1 MKKTFIIFKKELLD
15 TLRDKRTI
23 LVMIVIPLLLF
34 PILLNIA
41 TKITIKQ
48 RQKAEE
54 KILDVA
60 LILNKNAESFK
71 SLLKDNKKINLKK
84 NVKEHEITNK
94 IRNGNLD
101 FAIIF
106 NKDFD
111 FKVNSRE
118 SGIVRLYYKSSEEV
132 SIQKSR
138 IVNLLKEFEDNL
150 IFIRFKELKIN
161 RNIVKAVEIDEHDIA
176 SMKEKFGE
184 KIGGFLPYIFV
195 IFCFIGAMYP
205 AIDLGAGEKERG
217 TIETLLASP
226 AKRLQIVY
234 GKFGVIF
241 LAGIIT
247 AAISVFSLF
256 LALKTSQEI
265 PEEILTVLLRIV
277 DYKSVL
283 LVFTLLIPLCVFFA
297 ALLLSISIFAHSF
310 KEAQSIMTP
319 FNFLVI
325 FPVFIGL
332 FPGVKLDAV
341 TALIPV
347 LNVSLATKEIISG
360 TIKAGLLAEVYLSL
374 FILAGLSLYFCAKW
388 FQRED
393 IIFRSA

>member
-1 MKKTFIIFKKELLD
+1 MKKTFIIFKKELID

-34 PILLNIA
+34 PILINIA
-41 TKITIKQ
+41 TKITVKQ

-54 KILDVA
+54 KILNVA
-60 LILNKNAESFK
+60 LILNKNGGSFK
-71 SLLKDNKKINLKK
+71 SLLKGKKKINLKE

-111 FKVNSRE
+111 SKINERE

-132 SIQKSR
+132 NIQKSR
-138 IVNLLKEFEDNL
+138 MVNLLKEFEDNL

-161 RNIVKAVEIDEHDIA
+161 RSIVKAVEIDEHDIA

-205 AIDLGAGEKERG
+205 AIDLGAGEKERS
-217 TIETLLASP
+217 TLETLLVSP

-241 LAGIIT
+241 LAGIMT

-265 PEEILTVLLRIV
+265 PEEILTILLRIV
-277 DYKSVL
+277 DYKSIL

-332 FPGVKLDAV
+332 FPGVKLDSV

-360 TIKAGLLAEVYLSL
+360 TIKAGLLAEVYMSL

-393 IIFRSA
+393 IIFRNT

>member
-34 PILLNIA
+34 PILINIT
-41 TKITIKQ
+41 TKITVKQ

-54 KILDVA
+54 KILNVA

-71 SLLKDNKKINLKK
+71 SLLKGNKKINLKE

-94 IRNGNLD
+94 IRNGNID
-101 FAIIF
+101 FVIVF

-111 FKVNSRE
+111 SKVNARE
-118 SGIVRLYYKSSEEV
+118 SGIVNLYYKSSEEV

-161 RNIVKAVEIDEHDIA
+161 RAIVKALEINEHDIA

-184 KIGGFLPYIFV
+184 KIGGILPYIFV

-205 AIDLGAGEKERG
+205 AIDLGAGEKERS
-217 TIETLLASP
+217 TLETLLVSP

-241 LAGIIT
+241 LAGIVT
-247 AAISVFSLF
+247 AVISVFSLF
-256 LALKTSQEI
+256 LTLKTSQEI
-265 PEEILTVLLRIV
+265 PEEILTILLRIV
-277 DYKSVL
+277 DYKSIL

-325 FPVFIGL
+325 FPIFIGL

-347 LNVSLATKEIISG
+347 LNVSLATKEIIFG
-360 TIKAGLLAEVYLSL
+360 TIKAGLLAEVYISL
-374 FILAGLSLYFCAKW
+374 LILAGLSLCFCAKW
-388 FQRED
+388 FQREN
-393 IIFRSA
+393 IIFRNS

>member
-34 PILLNIA
+34 PILINIA
-41 TKITIKQ
+41 TKITVKQ

-54 KILDVA
+54 KILNVA
-60 LILNKNAESFK
+60 LILNKNGGSFK
-71 SLLKDNKKINLKK
+71 SLLKGNKKINLKE

-111 FKVNSRE
+111 SKINERE

-132 SIQKSR
+132 NIQKSR
-138 IVNLLKEFEDNL
+138 MVNLLKEFEDNL

-161 RNIVKAVEIDEHDIA
+161 RSIVKAVEIDEHDIA

-205 AIDLGAGEKERG
+205 AIDLGAGEKERS
-217 TIETLLASP
+217 TLETLLVSP

-241 LAGIIT
+241 LAGIMT

-265 PEEILTVLLRIV
+265 PEEILTILLRIV
-277 DYKSVL
+277 DYKSIL

-332 FPGVKLDAV
+332 FPGVKLDSV

-360 TIKAGLLAEVYLSL
+360 TIKAGLLAEVYMSL

-393 IIFRSA
+393 IIFRNT

>member
-1 MKKTFIIFKKELLD
+1 VKKTFIIFKKELLD

-34 PILLNIA
+34 PILINIT
-41 TKITIKQ
+41 TKITVKQ

-54 KILDVA
+54 KILNVA

-71 SLLKDNKKINLKK
+71 SLLKGNKKINLKE

-94 IRNGNLD
+94 IRNGNID
-101 FAIIF
+101 FVIVF

-111 FKVNSRE
+111 SKVNARE
-118 SGIVRLYYKSSEEV
+118 SGIVNLYYKSSEEV

-161 RNIVKAVEIDEHDIA
+161 RAIVKAVEINEHDIA

-184 KIGGFLPYIFV
+184 KIGGILPYIFV

-205 AIDLGAGEKERG
+205 AIDLGAGEKERS
-217 TIETLLASP
+217 TLETLLVSP

-241 LAGIIT
+241 LAGIVT
-247 AAISVFSLF
+247 AVISVFSLF
-256 LALKTSQEI
+256 LTLKTSQEI
-265 PEEILTVLLRIV
+265 PEEILTILLRIV
-277 DYKSVL
+277 DYKSIL

-325 FPVFIGL
+325 FPIFIGL

-347 LNVSLATKEIISG
+347 LNVSLATKEIIFG
-360 TIKAGLLAEVYLSL
+360 TIKAGLLAEVYISL
-374 FILAGLSLYFCAKW
+374 LILAGLSLCFCAKW
-388 FQRED
+388 FQREN
-393 IIFRSA
+393 IIFRNS

>member
-1 MKKTFIIFKKELLD
+1 MKKTFIIFKKELID

-34 PILLNIA
+34 PILINIA
-41 TKITIKQ
+41 TKITVKQ

-54 KILDVA
+54 KILNVA
-60 LILNKNAESFK
+60 LILNKNGGSFK
-71 SLLKDNKKINLKK
+71 SLLKGKKKINLKE

-111 FKVNSRE
+111 SKINERE

-132 SIQKSR
+132 NIQKSR
-138 IVNLLKEFEDNL
+138 MVNLLKEFEDNL

-161 RNIVKAVEIDEHDIA
+161 RSIVKAVEIDEHDIA

-205 AIDLGAGEKERG
+205 AIDLGAGEKERS
-217 TIETLLASP
+217 TLETLLVSP

-241 LAGIIT
+241 LAGILT

-265 PEEILTVLLRIV
+265 PEEILTILLRIV
-277 DYKSVL
+277 DYKSIL

-332 FPGVKLDAV
+332 FPGVKLDSV

-360 TIKAGLLAEVYLSL
+360 TIKAGLLAEVYMSL

-393 IIFRSA
+393 IIFRNT

>member
-34 PILLNIA
+34 PILINIA
-41 TKITIKQ
+41 TKITVKQ

-54 KILDVA
+54 KILNVA

-71 SLLKDNKKINLKK
+71 SLLKGNKKINLKE

-94 IRNGNLD
+94 IRNGNID
-101 FAIIF
+101 FVIVF

-111 FKVNSRE
+111 SKVNARE
-118 SGIVRLYYKSSEEV
+118 SGIVNLYYKSSEEV

-161 RNIVKAVEIDEHDIA
+161 RAIVKAVEINEHDIA

-184 KIGGFLPYIFV
+184 KIGGILPYIFV

-205 AIDLGAGEKERG
+205 AIDLGAGEKERS
-217 TIETLLASP
+217 TLETLLVSP

-241 LAGIIT
+241 LAGIVT
-247 AAISVFSLF
+247 AVISVFSLF
-256 LALKTSQEI
+256 LTLKTSQEI
-265 PEEILTVLLRIV
+265 PEEILTILLRIV
-277 DYKSVL
+277 DYKSIL

-347 LNVSLATKEIISG
+347 LNVSLATKEIIFG
-360 TIKAGLLAEVYLSL
+360 TIKAGLLAEVYISL
-374 FILAGLSLYFCAKW
+374 LILAGLSLCFCAKW
-388 FQRED
+388 FQREN
-393 IIFRSA
+393 IIFRNS

>member
-34 PILLNIA
+34 PILINIA
-41 TKITIKQ
+41 TKITVKQ

-54 KILDVA
+54 KILNVA
-60 LILNKNAESFK
+60 LILNKNGGSFK
-71 SLLKDNKKINLKK
+71 SLLKGKKKINLKE

-111 FKVNSRE
+111 SKINERE

-132 SIQKSR
+132 NIQKSR
-138 IVNLLKEFEDNL
+138 MVNLLKEFEDNL

-161 RNIVKAVEIDEHDIA
+161 RSIVKAVEIDEHDIA

-205 AIDLGAGEKERG
+205 AIDLGAGEKERS
-217 TIETLLASP
+217 TLETLLVSP

-241 LAGIIT
+241 LAGIMT

-265 PEEILTVLLRIV
+265 PEEILTILLRIV
-277 DYKSVL
+277 DYKSIL

-332 FPGVKLDAV
+332 FPGVKLDSV

-360 TIKAGLLAEVYLSL
+360 TIKAGLLAEVYMSL

-393 IIFRSA
+393 IIFRNT

>member
-1 MKKTFIIFKKELLD
+1 MKKTFIIFKKELID

-34 PILLNIA
+34 PILINIA
-41 TKITIKQ
+41 TKITVKQ
-48 RQKAEE
+48 IQKAEE
-54 KILDVA
+54 KILNVA

-71 SLLKDNKKINLKK
+71 SLLKDNKEINLKED
-84 NVKEHEITNK
+84 VKEHEITNK
-94 IRNGNLD
+94 IRNGNID
-101 FAIIF
+101 FAIVF

-111 FKVNSRE
+111 SKVNARG
-118 SGIVRLYYKSSEEV
+118 SGIVNLYYKSSEEV
-132 SIQKSR
+132 NIQKSR
-138 IVNLLKEFEDNL
+138 IVNLLKEFEGNL

-161 RNIVKAVEIDEHDIA
+161 RAIVKAVEINEHDIA

-217 TIETLLASP
+217 TLETLLVSP

-241 LAGIIT
+241 LAGILT

-277 DYKSVL
+277 DYKSIL

-360 TIKAGLLAEVYLSL
+360 TIKAGLLAEVYMSL
-374 FILAGLSLYFCAKW
+374 LILAGLSLYFCAKW

-393 IIFRSA
+393 IIFRNT

>member
-34 PILLNIA
+34 PILINIA
-41 TKITIKQ
+41 TKITVKQ

-54 KILDVA
+54 KILNVA
-60 LILNKNAESFK
+60 LILNKNGGSFK
-71 SLLKDNKKINLKK
+71 SLLKGKKKINLKE

-111 FKVNSRE
+111 SKINERE

-132 SIQKSR
+132 NIQKSR
-138 IVNLLKEFEDNL
+138 MVNLLKEFEDNL

-161 RNIVKAVEIDEHDIA
+161 RSIVKAVEIDEHDIA

-205 AIDLGAGEKERG
+205 AIDLGAGEKERS
-217 TIETLLASP
+217 TLETLLVSP

-241 LAGIIT
+241 LAGIMT

-265 PEEILTVLLRIV
+265 PEEILTILLRIV
-277 DYKSVL
+277 DYKSIL

-319 FNFLVI
+319 FNFLII

-332 FPGVKLDAV
+332 FPGVKLDSV

-360 TIKAGLLAEVYLSL
+360 TIKAGLLAEVYMSL

-393 IIFRSA
+393 IIFRNT

>member
-1 MKKTFIIFKKELLD
+1 VKKAFIIFKKELID

-34 PILLNIA
+34 PILINIA
-41 TKITIKQ
+41 TKITVKQ

-54 KILDVA
+54 KILNVA

-111 FKVNSRE
+111 FKVNARE

>member
-34 PILLNIA
+34 PILINIA
-41 TKITIKQ
+41 TKITVKQ
-48 RQKAEE
+48 IQKAEE
-54 KILDVA
+54 KILNVA

-71 SLLKDNKKINLKK
+71 NLLKDNKKINLKE

-94 IRNGNLD
+94 IRNGNID
-101 FAIIF
+101 FVIIF

-111 FKVNSRE
+111 SKVNARK
-118 SGIVRLYYKSSEEV
+118 SGIVNLYYKSSEEV

-161 RNIVKAVEIDEHDIA
+161 RAIVKAVEINEHDIA

-184 KIGGFLPYIFV
+184 KIGGVLPYIFV

-205 AIDLGAGEKERG
+205 AIDLGAGEKERS
-217 TIETLLASP
+217 TLETLLVSP

-241 LAGIIT
+241 LAGILT

-256 LALKTSQEI
+256 IALKTSQEI
-265 PEEILTVLLRIV
+265 PEEILAILLRIV
-277 DYKSVL
+277 DYKSIL

-360 TIKAGLLAEVYLSL
+360 TIKVGLLAEVYMSL
-374 FILAGLSLYFCAKW
+374 LILAGLSLYFCAKW

-393 IIFRSA
+393 IIFRGA

>member
-1 MKKTFIIFKKELLD
+1 
-15 TLRDKRTI
+15 
-23 LVMIVIPLLLF
+23 MIVIPLLLF
-34 PILLNIA
+34 PILINIA
-41 TKITIKQ
+41 TKITVKQ
-48 RQKAEE
+48 IQKAEE
-54 KILDVA
+54 KILNVA

-71 SLLKDNKKINLKK
+71 NLLKDNKKINLKE

-94 IRNGNLD
+94 IRNGNID
-101 FAIIF
+101 FVIIF

-111 FKVNSRE
+111 SKVNARK
-118 SGIVRLYYKSSEEV
+118 SGIVNLYYKSSEEV

-161 RNIVKAVEIDEHDIA
+161 RAIVKAVEINEHDIA

-184 KIGGFLPYIFV
+184 KIGGVLPYIFV

-205 AIDLGAGEKERG
+205 AIDLGAGEKERS
-217 TIETLLASP
+217 TLETLLVSP

-241 LAGIIT
+241 LAGILT

-256 LALKTSQEI
+256 IALKTSQEI
-265 PEEILTVLLRIV
+265 PEEILAILLRIV
-277 DYKSVL
+277 DYKSIL

-360 TIKAGLLAEVYLSL
+360 TIKVGLLAEVYMSL
-374 FILAGLSLYFCAKW
+374 LILAGLSLYFCAKW

-393 IIFRSA
+393 IIFRGA

>member
-1 MKKTFIIFKKELLD
+1 VKKTFIIFKKELLD

-34 PILLNIA
+34 PILINIA
-41 TKITIKQ
+41 TKITVKQ

-54 KILDVA
+54 KILNVA
-60 LILNKNAESFK
+60 LILNKNGGSFK
-71 SLLKDNKKINLKK
+71 SLLKGNKKINLKE

-111 FKVNSRE
+111 SKINERE

-132 SIQKSR
+132 NIQKSR
-138 IVNLLKEFEDNL
+138 MVNLLKEFEDNL

-161 RNIVKAVEIDEHDIA
+161 RSIVKAVEIDEHDIA

-205 AIDLGAGEKERG
+205 AIDLGAGEKERS
-217 TIETLLASP
+217 TLETLLVSP

-241 LAGIIT
+241 LAGIMT

-265 PEEILTVLLRIV
+265 PEEILTILLRIV
-277 DYKSVL
+277 DYKSIL

-332 FPGVKLDAV
+332 FPGVKLDSV

-360 TIKAGLLAEVYLSL
+360 TIKAGLLAEVYMSL

-393 IIFRSA
+393 IIFRNT

>member
-1 MKKTFIIFKKELLD
+1 
-15 TLRDKRTI
+15 
-23 LVMIVIPLLLF
+23 
-34 PILLNIA
+34 
-41 TKITIKQ
+41 
-48 RQKAEE
+48 
-54 KILDVA
+54 
-60 LILNKNAESFK
+60 
-71 SLLKDNKKINLKK
+71 
-84 NVKEHEITNK
+84 
-94 IRNGNLD
+94 
-101 FAIIF
+101 
-106 NKDFD
+106 
-111 FKVNSRE
+111 
-118 SGIVRLYYKSSEEV
+118 
-132 SIQKSR
+132 
-138 IVNLLKEFEDNL
+138 
-150 IFIRFKELKIN
+150 
-161 RNIVKAVEIDEHDIA
+161 
-176 SMKEKFGE
+176 MKEKFGE

-217 TIETLLASP
+217 TLETLLVSP

-241 LAGIIT
+241 LAGILT
-247 AAISVFSLF
+247 AAISIFSLF

-277 DYKSVL
+277 DYKSIL

-360 TIKAGLLAEVYLSL
+360 TIKAGLLAEVYMSL
-374 FILAGLSLYFCAKW
+374 LILAGLSLYFCAKW

-393 IIFRSA
+393 IIFRNT

>member
-1 MKKTFIIFKKELLD
+1 VKKAFIIFKKELID

-34 PILLNIA
+34 PILINIA
-41 TKITIKQ
+41 TKITVKQ

-54 KILDVA
+54 KILNVA

-332 FPGVKLDAV
+332 FPGVKLDTV

>member
-1 MKKTFIIFKKELLD
+1 MKKAFIIFKKELLD

>member
-1 MKKTFIIFKKELLD
+1 VKKTFIIFKKELLD

-23 LVMIVIPLLLF
+23 LVMIIIPLLLF
-34 PILLNIA
+34 PILINIA

-54 KILDVA
+54 KILNVA

-71 SLLKDNKKINLKK
+71 SLLKDNKKINLKE

-94 IRNGNLD
+94 IRNGNID

-111 FKVNSRE
+111 SKVNARE
-118 SGIVRLYYKSSEEV
+118 SGVVNLYYKSSEEV

-138 IVNLLKEFEDNL
+138 IVNLLKEFEDDL

-161 RNIVKAVEIDEHDIA
+161 RSIVKAVEINEHDIA

-184 KIGGFLPYIFV
+184 KIGGFLPYIFI

-205 AIDLGAGEKERG
+205 AIDLGAGEKERS
-217 TIETLLASP
+217 TLETLLVSP

-241 LAGIIT
+241 LAGILT

-277 DYKSVL
+277 DYKSIL
-283 LVFTLLIPLCVFFA
+283 LVFTLLIPLCAFFA

-332 FPGVKLDAV
+332 FPGVKLDSV

-360 TIKAGLLAEVYLSL
+360 TIKAGLLAEVYISL
-374 FILAGLSLYFCAKW
+374 LILAGLSLYFCSKW

-393 IIFRSA
+393 IIFRGA